1 MILIISFHFIRI
13 KKMNFNCK
21 IIRNVLSPMSNNFN
35 NSNDHFN
42 QDKQAGK
49 ITLPD
54 HHSLN
59 IQRMQR
65 LHIIQN
71 AQRIQHM
78 QNLNNYKL
86 INNQLSAIKDELD
99 TVKNYF
105 KNDPSQYVLYQIMMI
120 KKKRDQLSKNKD
132 ILKKKLK
139 FNFVKRF
146 KVYF

>member
-1 MILIISFHFIRI
+1 
-13 KKMNFNCK
+13 
-21 IIRNVLSPMSNNFN
+21 
-35 NSNDHFN
+35 
-42 QDKQAGK
+42 
-49 ITLPD
+49 
-54 HHSLN
+54 
-59 IQRMQR
+59 MQR
-65 LHIIQN
+65 LQIIQN